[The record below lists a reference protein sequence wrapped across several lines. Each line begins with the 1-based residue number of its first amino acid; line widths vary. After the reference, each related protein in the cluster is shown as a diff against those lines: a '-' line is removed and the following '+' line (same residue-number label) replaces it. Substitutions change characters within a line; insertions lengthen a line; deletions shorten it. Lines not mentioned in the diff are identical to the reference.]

1 MNGEAP
7 SFLDKFNRYHPR
19 EELRELLC
27 GGILLGSRTVSRE
40 LRQAEVYMR
49 FDRPVPKA
57 LLYEIEDGL
66 CECYQ
71 FSLVRL
77 LVHYPAG
84 TFSESYLPELVK
96 ETERTGCVARGFF
109 EEAELR
115 LEEGNRIRVGLPF
128 GAGARDL
135 MDHAETATLM
145 ENILRSEFGIET
157 TVEFFEGGNRE
168 ARKKAFDEQIAL
180 DLERYQQEL
189 AAEAAAYAA
198 NAPAGSESMNAG
210 SETAAEPPKKR
221 VASIVGDP
229 APASDTPEGYA
240 LLGKAVFD
248 LSAPKLLWKEHA
260 DETRKNGEDG
270 EEAPEKEYTRADLGE
285 LTPLGYIDHPIR
297 PATIV
302 GQVDTVEER
311 EVYGGKI
318 SVSIGITDY
327 QGSIN
332 LNLLLEKEE
341 AAALL
346 KPFYGASRTIARGV
360 QKVVTLYNL
369 AICAK
374 GYIRR
379 EKPRKLRPGESPIP
393 DSERD
398 FICIPHEI
406 FAVRRVLRQDDAPV
420 KRVELHLHTNLS
432 TMDALIF
439 PEFIVE
445 TAERWGWDCFGVT
458 DHGGVQAYPL
468 LKDNLSKRP
477 NMKILYGMEAYYV
490 DDTARAVYGPAD
502 ASFEEDEFIVFDTE
516 TTGLSTLTCDLTEI
530 GAVKVKG
537 GKVLDRFNTFAD
549 PGCHIP
555 EQITEL
561 TGITDEMVKGAPSQE
576 EAVRAFLEFA
586 GDRILIA
593 HNAPFDIGFLRKVT
607 EANHIAFAPTYL
619 DTVALS
625 RDINPDLR
633 KHKLDTLADYYGLG
647 DFNHHRACD
656 DAEMLS
662 MIFFK
667 MCEKLQKDGIRTV
680 SEMTAAMADKA
691 DPKKLRPYHM
701 VIYAKNKVGL
711 KNLYRLISQSYLEY
725 FHGRPRIPKSAL
737 TAHREGLLLGSA
749 CEAGE
754 LFQALLQGKNMGE
767 LKKIAS
773 AYDYLEI
780 QPLSN
785 NRFLVEN
792 GTVPDEEALRNLN
805 RRIVRLG
812 EEMNKPVCATCD
824 AHFLNPEDE
833 IYRKI
838 LLKGQKFADG
848 DRTTELY
855 LRTTD
860 EMLEEFAY
868 LGEEKAYEVVIT
880 NTRKVADM
888 IEKILP
894 IPDGAFTPK
903 MEGAEEDLQKLCWD
917 RAMDWYGYEGKIP
930 EIVSARLEK
939 ELSSI
944 IANGFAVLYMIA
956 QKLVWYS
963 ESQGYLV
970 GSRGSVGSS
979 FVASM
984 AGISEVNPL
993 PPHYR
998 CPNCKWSEF
1007 GHDEVGSGFDLPEK
1021 NCPMCGT
1028 RLIPDGHD
1036 IPFETFLGFHGDKS
1050 PDIDLNF
1057 SGEVQGR
1064 VHKYTEDLFGE
1075 GHVFKAGTL
1084 GTLASKTAYGYVMK
1098 YLEEK
1103 GLSVNKAEANRLV
1116 NGCVGVKRTT
1126 GQHPGGIVV
1135 IPKEYDVED
1144 FTPVQHPADDPNS
1157 DIITTHFPFAYLHDT
1172 ILKLDELGHDV
1183 PTKYKWLEKYT
1194 GMSVMDVP
1202 MNDPKVYELYRSLS
1216 PLGLGEGDIDCKM
1229 GTYALPEAGTRFVQ
1243 KMLEEASPRSF
1254 ADLIQI
1260 AGLSHGT
1267 DVWAGN
1273 AQDLIKDGTCTIS
1286 EVIGTRDDIMLS
1298 LIKYGVESSLSF
1310 KIMESVRKG
1319 KGLKPEMEE
1328 AMIAANVPDW
1338 YIDSCKKIKYMF
1350 PKAHAAAYQM
1360 SAVRLA
1366 WYKIYKPLEFYA
1378 AYLSVAPGGFDAT
1391 IVMGGREAVRRCMA
1405 EIDEKTKSKLA
1416 TAKDADTLIAMQ
1428 LVDESMARGIV
1439 YLPIDLYH
1447 SDAQRFLPE
1456 DGKIRMPFSTLPGLG
1471 EAAAEKIVQAREESP
1486 FSSKM
1491 DLSERAKVPKSIMEL
1506 LETYGVLRGLSETD
1520 QVSMLGILGDDGP
1533 TVQKKEKAASKK
1545 KEAAKSDNEDDG
1557 GQLSLL

>member
-1 MNGEAP
+1 MSTTNDFAGRFSRCTLSPELAAWMATGEIRSSAMPDRENRIAEVHMAFPRPLPKKILYEVEAALAQAYTLNRAYLLPHYPPESFGEA
-7 SFLDKFNRYHPR
+7 
-19 EELRELLC
+19 
-27 GGILLGSRTVSRE
+27 
-40 LRQAEVYMR
+40 
-49 FDRPVPKA
+49 
-57 LLYEIEDGL
+57 
-66 CECYQ
+66 
-71 FSLVRL
+71 
-77 LVHYPAG
+77 
-84 TFSESYLPELVK
+84 YLPELIT
-96 ETERTGCVARGFF
+96 ETERTGIVARGFF
-109 EEAELR
+109 DGCDFTLDMPGR
-115 LEEGNRIRVGLPF
+115 KLNVGIAFRDGGLALMNL
-128 GAGARDL
+128 AGTADMIAR
-135 MDHAETATLM
+135 
-145 ENILRSEFGIET
+145 ILRAEFSLDY
-157 TVEFFEGGNRE
+157 TVTLSSNGN
-168 ARKKAFDEQIAL
+168 ADE
-180 DLERYQQEL
+180 R
-189 AAEAAAYAA
+189 AAEAERFRAAELERLLREAA
-198 NAPAGSESMNAG
+198 EYTPPAP
-210 SETAAEPPKKR
+210 TAEPAQSAKPTRAAPTEEAEPPKKR
-221 VASIVGDP
+221 VTSIVGQ
-229 APASDTPEGYA
+229 PEDAIPLGEGKWQI
-240 LLGKAVFD
+240 GKAVFD
-248 LSAPKLLWKEHA
+248 LTAPILLYDENEENTGENLPYDKPIA
-260 DETRKNGEDG
+260 D
-270 EEAPEKEYTRADLGE
+270 P
-285 LTPLGYIDHPIR
+285 TPLSRLDHPVR
-297 PATIV
+297 GVTVV
-302 GQVDTVEER
+302 GQVDAVECKDSFDGSTTVIT
-311 EVYGGKI
+311 V
-318 SVSIGITDY
+318 GITDY
-327 QGSIN
+327 QSSIQ
-332 LNLLLEKEE
+332 LSMRLPKEQAAPLCGQLLS
-341 AAALL
+341 A
-346 KPFYGASRTIARGV
+346 GRTIRRGV
-360 QKVVTLYNL
+360 QEVVTVYNL
-369 AICAK
+369 ALCAT
-374 GYIRR
+374 GYVRR
-379 EKPRKLRPGESPIP
+379 EKPRRLRPGESPIP
-393 DSERD
+393 DEERD
-398 FICIPHEI
+398 FIFIPSRI
-406 FAVRRVLRQDDAPV
+406 LKVKRVLRQDDAPV

-458 DHGGVQAYPL
+458 DHGSVQAYPL

-477 NMKILYGMEAYYV
+477 DMKILYGMEAYYV
-490 DDTARAVYGPAD
+490 DDTARALYGSKD
-502 ASFEEDEFIVFDTE
+502 GDFRTDEFIVFDTE

-530 GAVKVKG
+530 GAVKVRG
-537 GKVLDRFNTFAD
+537 GKVLERWGSFVN
-549 PGCHIP
+549 PGYPIP
-555 EQITEL
+555 PEITSL
-561 TGITDEMVKGAPSQE
+561 TGITDEMVKDAPSQE
-576 EAVRAFLEFA
+576 EAVRAFLRFA

-593 HNAPFDIGFLRKVT
+593 HNAPFDIGFLRKVC
-607 EANHIAFAPTYL
+607 EANHIPFSPTYL

-625 RDINPDLR
+625 RDLNPGLR
-633 KHKLDTLADYYGLG
+633 KHKLDILAEHYGLG
-647 DFNHHRACD
+647 DFNHHRAYD

-662 MIFFK
+662 LIFFK
-667 MCEKLQKDGIRTV
+667 MCEQMQKSGIYNF
-680 SEMTAAMADKA
+680 SGMNDAMAEKA

-754 LFQALLQGKNMGE
+754 LYQALLQGKNMGE
-767 LKKIAS
+767 LKKIAA

-785 NRFLVEN
+785 NRFLIEN

-812 EEMNKPVCATCD
+812 EEMHKPVCATCD

-860 EMLEEFAY
+860 EMLAEFAY
-868 LGEEKAYEVVIT
+868 LGEEKAYEVVVT
-880 NTRKVADM
+880 NTRRIADQ

-894 IPDGAFTPK
+894 IPDGAYTPK
-903 MEGAEEDLQKLCWD
+903 MEGAEEDLQRLCWE
-917 RAMDWYGYEGKIP
+917 RASDWYGYEGKIP

-939 ELSSI
+939 ELGSI
-944 IANGFAVLYMIA
+944 ISNGFAVLYMIA
-956 QKLVWYS
+956 QKLVWFS

-998 CPNCKWSEF
+998 CPKCKWSEF
-1007 GHDEVGSGFDLPEK
+1007 NHPEVGSGFDLPEK
-1021 NCPMCGT
+1021 NCPHCGT

-1064 VHKYTEDLFGE
+1064 VHKYTEELFGE

-1103 GLSVNKAEANRLV
+1103 GWSVNKAEANRLV

-1157 DIITTHFPFAYLHDT
+1157 DIVTTHFPFAYLHDT

-1194 GMSVMDVP
+1194 GKSVMDVP
-1202 MNDPKVYELYRSLS
+1202 MNDPAVYRLYNSLE
-1216 PLGLGEGDIDCKM
+1216 PLGLREGDIDCKM

-1243 KMLEEASPRSF
+1243 NMLEKASPRSF

-1273 AQDLIKDGTCTIS
+1273 AEELIEKGVCGIS
-1286 EVIGTRDDIMLS
+1286 EVIGTRDDIMLG
-1298 LIKYGVESSLSF
+1298 LIRYGVESSLSF

-1319 KGLKPEMEE
+1319 KGLKPEWEE
-1328 AMIAANVPDW
+1328 AMRAAKVPEW

-1366 WYKIYKPLEFYA
+1366 WFKINYPMEFYA
-1378 AYLSVAPGGFDAT
+1378 AFFSVAPGGFDAS
-1391 IVMGGREAVRRCMA
+1391 IVMGGRGKVRQVMA
-1405 EIDEKTKSKLA
+1405 EIDEKIKNKQS
-1416 TAKDADTLIAMQ
+1416 TAKDEDLLTTLQ
-1428 LVDESMARGIV
+1428 LVDESMARGVV
-1439 YLPIDLYH
+1439 YLPIDLYR
-1447 SDAQRFLPE
+1447 SDAGCFLPE

-1471 EAAAEKIVQAREESP
+1471 EAAAEKIVQARKAAP
-1486 FSSKM
+1486 FTSKQ
-1491 DLSERAKVPKSIMEL
+1491 DLSDRAKVPKSVMEL
-1506 LETYGVLRGLSETD
+1506 LEQSGVLRGMSETD
-1520 QVSMLGILGDDGP
+1520 QVSMLTLLGDDGSTAP
-1533 TVQKKEKAASKK
+1533 VKKEKPSAKK
-1545 KEAAKSDNEDDG
+1545 KEAAPAGDDG
-1557 GQLSLL
+1557 QISLF